1 MAGLLGQLR
10 MRQEAEG
17 ADAVVE
23 GDDDHALLGQG
34 VAVAD
39 RHVAAAFVVGAAIDP
54 EHHRKLL
61 AGLGRRGP
69 DVQVEAVLR
78 HLRRIRQVD
87 RQVHAQGPRL
97 GGRLDAG
104 VAPLGAVAHAA
115 PVGGGL
121 GIAPAQRTHRRGG
134 EGDAAEHGHA
144 GRGAGRAGHQAVD
157 GLDRLVEGGLG
168 RGGGERRARQG
179 QGQRRGAG
187 HQLHSHLLLS
197 TLAPAGSANAMYWFG
212 PGLGMPKPLVNRPL
226 PPTGMTMNSRPPVS

>member
-1 MAGLLGQLR
+1 

-17 ADAVVE
+17 PHAVVE

-54 EHHRKLL
+54 HHHRQLL
-61 AGLGRRGP
+61 AGLGRRGE

-87 RQVHAQGPRL
+87 RQVHPQRPPL
-97 GGRLDAG
+97 GGRLHAG

-115 PVGGGL
+115 PVGDGL
-121 GIAPAQRTHRRGG
+121 GFAPAQRPHRRGA
-134 EGDAAEHGHA
+134 EGNAAELGHA
-144 GRGAGRAGHQAVD
+144 RGGARDAGHQAVD
-157 GLDRLVEGGLG
+157 GLDRLVEGRLG
-168 RGGGERRARQG
+168 RRGHQGGPRQG

-187 HQLHSHLLLS
+187 HQLCFHLLLS
-197 TLAPAGSANAMYWFG
+197 TLAPAGRAKAMYWFG
-212 PGLGMPKPLVNRPL
+212 PGLPMP
-226 PPTGMTMNSRPPVS
+226 